1 MDNLKQ
7 KLALAAA
14 LLPSDQAK
22 VKWDELR
29 NLSTIEELDHSVTR
43 ILPSVHRN
51 LKDFLTGDDL
61 LKLRGSSKH
70 TWAKN
75 SEFLNQLK
83 PLVEALNY
91 NAIDYRVLKGG
102 AINLLY
108 RPGNFRI
115 MGDID
120 LLISQ
125 RDLGRVR
132 NLLELCDFKPKFSYA
147 CLHNEKAIKKLEL
160 DYSNEGSLEIDI
172 HLAEHRAPRAL
183 FKKMLKRPPR
193 IVDFSGIPIR
203 IPDDDLL
210 IAHSLIH
217 GSLKVESSDQA
228 QMILDVFLLLNNSN
242 IGETVATVRSLRI
255 DRLFDA
261 YLSAEA
267 QILQKTDIRKVARNK
282 NYFLQF
288 YFFVLNM
295 RFSFNRLAKLL
306 KAIKYRSP
314 SPLHVGKI
322 LRNFEG
328 KSFLYTLW
336 VYTGMIRPIER
347 FVVKRFGGFSTKVN
361 SKADVQVNQTS
372 PVYQWTN
379 DWRFAFNNLN
389 GHSRHII
396 LFNSEA
402 FKSQSF
408 LVFANGK
415 LIGVSAKNDL
425 SQFRFDFYESEK
437 QIEISLRLPLSGC
450 KKCAL
455 VLSDL
460 QVEILN

>member
-1 MDNLKQ
+1 MDDFKQ

-14 LLPSDQAK
+14 MLPTVEAK
-22 VKWDELR
+22 IKWEELR
-29 NLSTIEELDHSVTR
+29 KISTIEELDHSVTR

-51 LKDFLTGDDL
+51 LKDSLTGNDL

-75 SEFLNQLK
+75 SEFLHQLK
-83 PLVEALNY
+83 PLIEVLNS

-125 RDLGRVR
+125 RDFERVQ
-132 NLLELCDFKPKFSYA
+132 NLLEQCNFKPKFSYH
-147 CLHNEKAIKKLEL
+147 CPHDDKTIRKMEL
-160 DYSNEGSLEIDI
+160 DYSNESSLEIDI
-172 HLAEHRAPRAL
+172 HLAEHRVPRDL

-193 IVDFSGIPIR
+193 IVDFSGTPIK

-210 IAHSLIH
+210 IAHSLVH

-242 IGETVATVRSLRI
+242 IDKTMATLRSLRI
-255 DRLFDA
+255 DRLFDS

-267 QILQKTDIRKVARNK
+267 EILQKTNTKNIAINK
-282 NYFLQF
+282 NYFLRLCF
-288 YFFVLNM
+288 VVLNM
-295 RFSFNRLAKLL
+295 RFGFDRLAKLL

-322 LRNFEG
+322 LKYFKG
-328 KSFLYTLW
+328 KSPLYVLW
-336 VYTGMIRPIER
+336 LYTGMIRPIER
-347 FVVKRFGGFSTKVN
+347 FAIDKFGGFSNKID
-361 SKADVQVNQTS
+361 SKAAVQMNQTS
-372 PVYQWTN
+372 PAYQWTN
-379 DWRFAFNNLN
+379 DWRFAFNNLA
-389 GHSRHII
+389 GQTRHII
-396 LFNSEA
+396 LFNSAA

-415 LIGVSAKNDL
+415 LMGVTAKNDD
-425 SQFRFDFYESEK
+425 SQYRFDFYEPTK

-455 VLSDL
+455 ALSDL
-460 QVEILN
+460 SVEFLN